1 MLPLLVFLKCFANI
15 LRMNISYVL
24 LSFAIGS
31 IPFAVLFTYLF
42 SRKNINTLGDKNPGA
57 RNVYRSLGL
66 LPGLLT
72 LLMDAGKG
80 IVLIIIIQRVGFS
93 FNQSMLFLLAGL
105 LGHAFSP
112 FLQFRGGQSVAML
125 IGAMFQLFPYP
136 ALISIIVFGI
146 LRKWIKNFDLRYS
159 IVLVLFASMVLWQYP
174 LLWSERGML
183 VGLFLFPLIK
193 GYLFPKK

>member
-1 MLPLLVFLKCFANI
+1 
-15 LRMNISYVL
+15 MNISYVL

-66 LPGLLT
+66 MPGLLT

-93 FNQSMLFLLAGL
+93 FPQTMLFLLAGL

-112 FLQFRGGQSVAML
+112 FLHFRGGQSVAML
-125 IGAMFQLFPYP
+125 IGAMLQLFPYS

-159 IVLVLFASMVLWQYP
+159 IVLVLFASIVFWQYP